1 MTSNSRSTRDRAPK
15 NSIVLSN
22 VLSLIFRPTST
33 VVKVDSVRDDEH
45 LEDSKPSHQLNG
57 PELFD
62 AFKEANRSTL
72 LTRLTESLEEIRLK
86 GWVFPFTLL
95 IKGPH
100 EDIEVIKE
108 AWRRHFLRS
117 PRHFIIKDIGVVS
130 SVTMEVIQQAPFL
143 PLTKSL
149 LETISALNNSQL
161 TATKQSIAEH
171 LAKTYQYVHVP
182 KLNVIHD
189 CLGILIKEERIHH
202 TDNGYFVTP
211 KEDGGVHESKDE
223 KCEATSNV
231 TAAKSEKAKKNTKRK
246 EAQKEKTKDKD
257 KVTENIG
264 GEKVSK
270 SVEHKVETKEKE
282 EKLQRTEE
290 ESNKTP
296 SETASESGTSEGS
309 VKKPKKPR
317 VGMLDRITCFVK
329 GKSFPS
335 SEFEITKQE
344 PTITTPTPPSTPQ
357 SILSQVITPQSTS
370 SQVTAP
376 RSISNQVTAPLS
388 IPSQVTAP
396 IAVHDDSANS
406 TIPKT
411 QFRTQR
417 FSSAPVERPHPID
430 LSNTKNVEGFGKEEI
445 KNRQLNPRQLHRSKS
460 FVTAERRPAPPERVM
475 RSNSFAAPSTKT
487 LAVKGTM
494 TEGATGHLDRRM
506 RIHNGNIVRNSP
518 ARHTIHVSRPRSC
531 NVGIVRPL
539 STNQERPVPRN
550 ASVKN
555 NKAGEKGG
563 SLSPPSTR
571 DPQTLR
577 NIPHGNNKTKG
588 RTHFS
593 VVRSRSF
600 TDPRMMKLAN
610 RQISHRTAIEGPHF
624 ESPLQQLLA
633 SKTHGYLSPPNSG
646 ARVTIQPKG
655 RHFVPGKRSTA
666 PPKKASPSNLVRKP
680 HPVSPRASAER
691 QAPSISKNGSDCSS
705 PVCYDTSLINTRVEN
720 CACGMNTS
728 NSTRPLAPI
737 FLQNNHYKH
746 MSLHSDADSSEN
758 IFIEEMTSTDSEMT
772 LAEGVYTKS
781 ETGGER
787 NPLGFYKQAANKEGI
802 NDSLTFI
809 GII

>member
-1 MTSNSRSTRDRAPK
+1 MVFLLI
-15 NSIVLSN
+15 SIVF
-22 VLSLIFRPTST
+22 VLVWT
-33 VVKVDSVRDDEH
+33 
-45 LEDSKPSHQLNG
+45 
-57 PELFD
+57 
-62 AFKEANRSTL
+62 
-72 LTRLTESLEEIRLK
+72 
-86 GWVFPFTLL
+86 
-95 IKGPH
+95 
-100 EDIEVIKE
+100 
-108 AWRRHFLRS
+108 
-117 PRHFIIKDIGVVS
+117 GVVS
-130 SVTMEVIQQAPFL
+130 SVSMEVIQQAPFL

-211 KEDGGVHESKDE
+211 KEDGGAHESKDD
-223 KCEATSNV
+223 KCEAASNV
-231 TAAKSEKAKKNTKRK
+231 AAAKSEKAKKNTKRK
-246 EAQKEKTKDKD
+246 ETQKEKTKDKD
-257 KVTENIG
+257 KVNENVG

-270 SVEHKVETKEKE
+270 IVEHNAKTKEKE
-282 EKLQRTEE
+282 EKLQKTEE
-290 ESNKTP
+290 ESNRTP

-317 VGMLDRITCFVK
+317 IGMLDRITCFVK

-335 SEFEITKQE
+335 YEFEITKQE
-344 PTITTPTPPSTPQ
+344 STVTPTPPSTPQ
-357 SILSQVITPQSTS
+357 SILSQVNTSQRMSSQVTAPESTS

-376 RSISNQVTAPLS
+376 RSIPCQVTAPRSILSQVTAPLS

-396 IAVHDDSANS
+396 IAIHDDSANS
-406 TIPKT
+406 AIPKA

-430 LSNTKNVEGFGKEEI
+430 FSNTKNVEGFGKEEI
-445 KNRQLNPRQLHRSKS
+445 KSRQLNPRQLHRSKS
-460 FVTAERRPAPPERVM
+460 FVTAEKRPAPPERVM

-494 TEGATGHLDRRM
+494 TESATGHFDRRM
-506 RIHNGNIVRNSP
+506 RINNGNIVRNSP
-518 ARHTIHVSRPRSC
+518 ARHTIHVSRPRPC

-539 STNQERPVPRN
+539 STNQERPIPRN
-550 ASVKN
+550 ASVKS

-571 DPQTLR
+571 DPQTSR
-577 NIPHGNNKTKG
+577 NIPHGNSKTKG

-600 TDPRMMKLAN
+600 TDPGMMKLAN
-610 RQISHRTAIEGPHF
+610 RQTFHRTAIAGPYF
-624 ESPLQQLLA
+624 QSPLQQLLA

-646 ARVTIQPKG
+646 SRVTVQPKG

-666 PPKKASPSNLVRKP
+666 PPKKAPSSNLVRKP

-691 QAPSISKNGSDCSS
+691 QAPSILKNGSDCSS
-705 PVCYDTSLINTRVEN
+705 PVCYDTTLINTRVEN
-720 CACGMNTS
+720 CACGMNTP
-728 NSTRPLAPI
+728 NSTRPHAPT
-737 FLQNNHYKH
+737 FLHDNHYKH
-746 MSLHSDADSSEN
+746 LSLHSDADSSEH
-758 IFIEEMTSTDSEMT
+758 IFIEEMTSTDSEVT

-781 ETGGER
+781 ETGGES
-787 NPLGFYKQAANKEGI
+787 NPLGFYKQVANKEGI